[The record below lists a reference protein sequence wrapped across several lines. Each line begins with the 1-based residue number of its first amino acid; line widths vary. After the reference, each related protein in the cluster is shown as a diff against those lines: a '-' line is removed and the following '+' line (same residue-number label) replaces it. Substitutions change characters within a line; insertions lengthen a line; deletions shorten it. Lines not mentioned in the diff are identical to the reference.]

1 MSNWTILKKKIC
13 IEVFS
18 NSSRVH
24 RTINVQNQKIVK
36 NDDCNKKY
44 IIPSN
49 LFNALYNKEIIFENL
64 YTGYQ
69 AEVMR
74 FPFNEYNRDI
84 VRYINMF
91 GYKFKN
97 TK

>member
-1 MSNWTILKKKIC
+1 MIAI
-13 IEVFS
+13 
-18 NSSRVH
+18 
-24 RTINVQNQKIVK
+24 
-36 NDDCNKKY
+36 KY

-49 LFNALYNKEIIFENL
+49 LFNALYDKEIIFEII

-74 FPFNEYNRDI
+74 FPVDEFNRDI